1 MADERNHIHQSDA
14 FQRNVGNTEKGIKN
28 IYYGEVESIE
38 DDTDG
43 GRIKVRIKELD
54 SKARSINLPWCYP
67 LEPKFFHLYPQIGE
81 NVRVFIEDV
90 RYPQRSRFWMGPI
103 ISQLQKINFDRSYV
117 ALSTTNINY
126 TKPEKAISTF
136 PDAKGVFPTKEDI
149 ALIGRDNTD
158 VILRVRDVEIR
169 AGKNLIR
176 LDQNDEFKLNK
187 TNPDS
192 IRATFDLSGET
203 TISSSIIMGDKIA
216 LIAHDGIPKFK
227 AAEVDREE
235 RNNIF
240 NQAHPLG
247 RGDVIVDALELLRKA
262 IVQHIHAYPGL
273 PADKSGILIDLE
285 KVDFNNLLQKN
296 ILIN

>member
-1 MADERNHIHQSDA
+1 MAYERNHIHQSDA

-43 GRIKVRIKELD
+43 GRIKVRIRELD
-54 SKARSINLPWCYP
+54 SKATKINLPWCYP
-67 LEPKFFHLYPQIGE
+67 IEPKYFHVYPQVGE
-81 NVRVFIEDV
+81 MVRVFIEDLM
-90 RYPQRSRFWMGPI
+90 YPQRSRFWMGPI
-103 ISQLQKINFDRSYV
+103 ISQLQNISFDRSYTSL
-117 ALSTTNINY
+117 ATTNINF
-126 TKPEKAISTF
+126 TKPLAAISTF

-149 ALIGRDNTD
+149 GLIGKNNTD

-169 AGKNLIR
+169 AGKHLIR
-176 LDQNDEFKLNK
+176 DDENDEYKLNK
-187 TNPDS
+187 TNPAS

-262 IVQHIHAYPGL
+262 IVQHIHGYPGL